1 MFKVLLLVKSI
12 YAEEGSIKILMN
24 VPIIVAVEARTTNV
38 LYSNSTN
45 FQKLA
50 LWIRPDSQRSALIL
64 GFKRKQPEDLSKRE
78 KGKRNK
84 IQRNIP
90 ILPQHTTVMY
100 RVAPDTELAGY
111 PTIFCRYTVSGG
123 ISGWIVNIVL
133 ECGRIFGWIVNIV
146 LTQFEINFYL
156 LLII

>member
-12 YAEEGSIKILMN
+12 YAEEGSMKILMN

-50 LWIRPDSQRSALIL
+50 LWIRPDSQLL

-100 RVAPDTELAGY
+100 Y
-111 PTIFCRYTVSGG
+111 YVSKK
-123 ISGWIVNIVL
+123 
-133 ECGRIFGWIVNIV
+133 
-146 LTQFEINFYL
+146 
-156 LLII
+156 